1 MAKNSK
7 SKTKGE
13 KEMTQTVTTESWGSR
28 LGGSI
33 KGVFTG
39 VIMVIIA
46 IVLLFWNE
54 GRAVKRAKALAEG
67 KSSVISID
75 ANSIDANNEG
85 KLVHATADL
94 VTPDYLQD
102 TAFGIN
108 ENAIELERIVE
119 IYQWVESSTSKT
131 EKKLGGST
139 ETVTTYSYSAKWLNE
154 PVNSNEFKDEK
165 ARIQYVN
172 VGGLPFR
179 KETQYATNVTFGA
192 FRFNDDLIKR
202 ISGSEDYKFAAD
214 AKLPLPVARIEGKY
228 VIIPAATALP
238 QTGVVAQQQ
247 QQNAAVNT
255 AANVVAAVNAVQTQ
269 NAQNQAAAQ
278 PAQNQ
283 AAAQPA
289 QNQAVTAVAN
299 QAAAVATS
307 AVNGQLNP
315 AALPPQIGDVRVS
328 FRIIRP
334 HKVSIAAAQKG
345 DTFTS
350 FVASNDETV
359 FLMENGEKSAAQ
371 MFTSAEKGNA
381 MWTWILRII
390 GFLLMKAG
398 FGAIF
403 RPLSVLADV
412 VPFIGN
418 VVGAGTGIISSLIAL
433 PLSLVVIAI
442 AWLFYRPLIAIILL
456 AVVIGSIVLLVTKLK
471 GAKKA
476 PAPAAA

>member
-1 MAKNSK
+1 
-7 SKTKGE
+7 
-13 KEMTQTVTTESWGSR
+13 MTQTVTTESWGSR

-39 VIMVIIA
+39 IIMVIVA

-54 GRAVKRAKALAEG
+54 GRAVSRAKALAEG
-67 KSSVISID
+67 KANVISID

-94 VTPDYLQD
+94 VTQDYLQD

-108 ENAIELERIVE
+108 ENAIRLERTVE
-119 IYQWVESSTSKT
+119 IYQWVESSTERT

-139 ETVTTYSYSAKWLNE
+139 QTITTYSYSAKWVNG

-179 KETQYATNVTFGA
+179 NETQYATNVTFGA
-192 FRFNDDLIKR
+192 FRFNEDLIKR
-202 ISGSEDYKFAAD
+202 ISGAEDYKFAAD

-238 QTGVVAQQQ
+238 QTGVIAQQQ
-247 QQNAAVNT
+247 PQNAAVNT

-269 NAQNQAAAQ
+269 NAQNQAAAAQ

-283 AAAQPA
+283 AAAAQPAQNQAAAAQPA
-289 QNQAVTAVAN
+289 QNQAVTTVAN
-299 QAAAVATS
+299 QAAAVAQS
-307 AVNGQLNP
+307 AVNGQLNL

-350 FVASNDETV
+350 FIASNDESV
-359 FLMENGEKSAAQ
+359 FLMENGEKSAQQ

-398 FGAIF
+398 FGAILH
-403 RPLSVLADV
+403 PLSVLADV

-418 VVGAGTGIISSLIAL
+418 IVGAGTGIIGTLIAL

-442 AWLFYRPLIAIILL
+442 AWIFYRPVIGIILL
-456 AVVIGSIVLLVTKLK
+456 AVVIASVVLLVMKLK
-471 GAKKA
+471 GKKA